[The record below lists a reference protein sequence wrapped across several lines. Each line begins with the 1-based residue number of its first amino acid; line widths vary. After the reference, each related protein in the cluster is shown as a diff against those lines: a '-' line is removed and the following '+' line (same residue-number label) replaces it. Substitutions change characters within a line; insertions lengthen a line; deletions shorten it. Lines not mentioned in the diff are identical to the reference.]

1 MLQKKFEDVYSKFRL
16 HFYQNLFKK
25 INTREATLTTVEAF
39 SMEIIHYLGRPS
51 VHEFAKIANISS
63 PNAAYKVDRLIRKG
77 YLKKVQSKEDKRKF
91 FLEVTDKYNKYYNL
105 SYAYVTDVMDRV
117 YKRFTNSELA
127 TMEKVLK
134 VMSEELMPEIEN
146 STET

>member
-77 YLKKVQSKEDKRKF
+77 YLKKIQS
-91 FLEVTDKYNKYYNL
+91 
-105 SYAYVTDVMDRV
+105 
-117 YKRFTNSELA
+117 
-127 TMEKVLK
+127 
-134 VMSEELMPEIEN
+134 MSEELMPEIEN
-146 STET
+146 ST